1 MKSDQVGSNIIF
13 RESQKYIDNKISIL
27 LIEEEEDIEKRN
39 TRCPQIRIYELSL
52 PFWEGREERDEDHSD
67 KTTPGHDYDLT
78 PTPGER
84 DKDRSDKT
92 APKSPKGDFKTIRIK
107 TAHFSALS
115 LPVPVPNLFREGGLP
130 LNQDTAGWGHNFP
143 GRYTLSPLPKLKT

>member
-1 MKSDQVGSNIIF
+1 MPYRILLNGKKNWEKNSRISFIKSDQVGSNIIF

-67 KTTPGHDYDLT
+67 KTA
-78 PTPGER
+78 PTVSRFIGKSSRNKFP
-84 DKDRSDKT
+84 DRSVQAGT
-92 APKSPKGDFKTIRIK
+92 GSPEINSG
-107 TAHFSALS
+107 
-115 LPVPVPNLFREGGLP
+115 
-130 LNQDTAGWGHNFP
+130 
-143 GRYTLSPLPKLKT
+143 